1 MKRFV
6 FSLLVLCLSFA
17 AALAQ
22 TSNTGSLVGTVSGP
36 DGLIAGATVTVKD
49 DKTQRTTTAVTN
61 DQGSFTISQLDVGE
75 YTVTVTSSG
84 FKTFTATKVKID
96 AGRSYTLNPTLEIG
110 QLQENVTVIAGAD
123 VVNSV
128 NAELSTTVSPRQVL
142 DLPINGRNPL
152 ALLNLQAG
160 VNPTS
165 NSINGQR
172 SSSANYTRDGINVQD
187 NFIRT
192 GGFVQDRPTV
202 DDTGEFTVV
211 TQNAGAEA
219 GGGGS
224 TQVQLVTPRGGSDF
238 HGALFEYNRNSK
250 LAANE
255 FFSNAV
261 NSPKPFL
268 NRNQFGGKIG
278 GPLALPRFGEGGST
292 LVRGK
297 AFFFA
302 SYERFLLRQQN
313 TITRS
318 VLLPA
323 ARQGNFTYVDN
334 GGVTRTINVLTGA
347 GLTGPI
353 PASSFGVLSIDP
365 LIQSRI
371 LNNIPTAGN
380 GDLTNGGISQQLTF
394 NQADNDTRNG
404 FAGRLDFDIN
414 DKNSLNFV
422 YKFNDNDD
430 DRQSDGGGF
439 DTRPFVTQGGPTHLY
454 IGTFRRTF
462 GSSFVNE
469 IRGAYQRSEPFF
481 NQGPVPQD
489 FIIGG
494 IPFVSNPQATFRD
507 QGRNT
512 SLYVLQDNASYTFG
526 DHTFRFGGQFEAHRI
541 DSEVNFDTIPS
552 FNISTTGNL
561 NTPRL
566 PLALYPGGINATDRA
581 RADALRYFLGGII
594 GQGTVT
600 ANFVNPTEGTVLGAR
615 NLDRFKY
622 DTYGLYFADQ
632 WRVRPSLT
640 LNLGLR
646 YDLFTGLENPDVAYL
661 EPVIPEGSNIVD
673 TLLNPNG
680 VYDLVGGNS
689 GKPGRFFNTDKNNFG
704 PVLSFAW
711 SPTFQNKFLGSVL
724 GNEGRTVVRG
734 GFRVSYINDEFIRSA
749 DNALGGNQGLD
760 QTITLNN
767 LNRRASNVSIGI
779 FPAISTIDLPVS
791 FRTRNAA
798 PGQNF
803 FNTVFAVDPNI
814 KLQSNYEYNFG
825 IQREIGFNTAL
836 ELRYVGGRSN
846 TLVRGFDFNQI
857 DIFSTGFAADFVRAQ
872 ENCRLAAGGNLNNCV
887 DARFNPAIPGSQPL
901 PVFNQLPFGAFLN
914 NPVITAQLIAGTPAD
929 LALTY
934 ITNGLD
940 IDEDG
945 VGVQFRPNPFA
956 GVVDLLTN
964 GGKYRYD
971 SLQAEIRR
979 RFTGGFSLQ
988 ANYTF
993 QKILTDVQS
1002 DQQTRF
1008 DPFLDVN
1015 NQDLDYARADY
1026 DRTHTINFNS
1036 IYELPFGDGKRW
1048 LNSGGWV
1055 DRFFGGWQF
1064 SSIIN
1069 ISSGPTVGIIDPRG
1083 TFNRGGRSG
1092 RQTARSSLS
1101 PDQIKDLVGIY
1112 KTPNGVF
1119 LINPSVLFATAVR
1132 RNAAGTIVETRT
1144 GIDLTQPL
1152 PEGFALSEVRGAAAL
1167 NQPAFAGQ
1175 VFFRNAPGQ
1184 TGNLPRS
1191 FLNGPIYFNWDA
1203 GFIKR
1208 IRFGETTRL
1217 ELRAEAFNVL
1227 NRANFFIADNSGIF
1241 NVNSTSFGRLTTT
1254 FSPRIMQLGAR
1265 LEF

>member
-1 MKRFV
+1 MKRLIFT
-6 FSLLVLCLSFA
+6 LLMLWVSFA
-17 AALAQ
+17 VALAQ
-22 TSNTGSLVGTVSGP
+22 ASNTGSLVGTVSGP
-36 DGLIAGATVTVKD
+36 DGLIAGATVTVTD
-49 DKTQRTTTAVTN
+49 DKTQRTITGVTN
-61 DQGSFTISQLDVGE
+61 DQGSFTFSQLDVGE
-75 YTVTVTSSG
+75 YTVTITSSG

-96 AGRSYTLNPTLEIG
+96 ASKAYTLNPTLEIG
-110 QLQENVTVIAGAD
+110 QIQETVTVVAGAD

-238 HGALFEYNRNSK
+238 HGALFAYNRNSK

-261 NSPKPFL
+261 ASKRPFL
-268 NRNQFGGKIG
+268 NRNQFGGKVG
-278 GPLALPRFGEGGST
+278 GPLALPRFGEGGSP
-292 LVRGK
+292 LIRGK

-302 SYERFLLRQQN
+302 SYERFLLRQQA
-313 TITRS
+313 TINRT
-318 VLLPA
+318 VILPA
-323 ARQGNFTYVDN
+323 ARQGFFSYVDN
-334 GGVTRTINVLTGA
+334 GGVSRTINVLTGQ
-347 GLTGPI
+347 GLNGPI
-353 PASSFGVLSIDP
+353 PASSFGVLSVDP
-365 LIQSRI
+365 VIQSRI
-371 LNNIPTAGN
+371 LNNIPTSGN
-380 GDLTNGGISQQLTF
+380 GDLSNGGITQLLTF
-394 NQADNDTRNG
+394 NQGDNDTRNG
-404 FAGRLDFDIN
+404 FAGRLDFDIDSN
-414 DKNSLNFV
+414 NEINFV
-422 YKFNDNDD
+422 YKYNDNDD
-430 DRQSDGGGF
+430 DRQVDGGGF
-439 DTRPFVTQGGPTHLY
+439 DTTPFVTQGGPTTLY
-454 IGTFRRTF
+454 VGTYRRTF

-469 IRGAYQRSEPFF
+469 VRGAYQRSEPFF

-494 IPFVSNPQATFRD
+494 LPFVSNPQATFRD

-512 SLYVLQDNASYTFG
+512 SLYVVQDNASYTFG
-526 DHTFRFGGQFEAHRI
+526 NHTFRFGGQWEAHRI
-541 DSEVNFDTIPS
+541 DSEVNFDTIPTFS
-552 FNISTTGNL
+552 VSTTGNL

-566 PLALYPGGINATDRA
+566 PAALYPGGINATDRG

-594 GQGTVT
+594 GTGVVT
-600 ANFVNPTEGTVLGAR
+600 ANFVNQSEGTVLGAP

-622 DTYGLYFADQ
+622 DTLGLYFADQ
-632 WRVRPSLT
+632 WRVAPSLT
-640 LNLGLR
+640 LNLGVR
-646 YDLFTGLENPDVAYL
+646 YDMFTGLENPDVAYL
-661 EPVIPEGSNIVD
+661 EPVIPAGSDIVAA
-673 TLLNPNG
+673 LLDRNG
-680 VYDLVGGNS
+680 VYDLVGGNTGQE
-689 GKPGRFFNTDKNNFG
+689 GKFFNTDKNNFG

-711 SPTFQNKFLGSVL
+711 SPTFKNRFLGSLL
-724 GNEGRTVVRG
+724 GNEGRTVIRG
-734 GFRVSYINDEFIRSA
+734 GFRISYINDEFIRSA

-760 QTITLNN
+760 QTTQLLN
-767 LNRRASNVSIGI
+767 LNRRASNVSIDL
-779 FPAISTIDLPVS
+779 FPPVTTIDLPVS
-791 FRTRNAA
+791 FRERNAT
-798 PGQNF
+798 PGQAF
-803 FNTVFAVDPNI
+803 FNTVFAVDPNL
-814 KLQSNYEYNFG
+814 KLQQNYEYNFG

-836 ELRYVGGRSN
+836 EVRYVGGRSS
-846 TLVRGFDFNQI
+846 TLTRGFDFNQI
-857 DIFSTGFAADFVRAQ
+857 DIFSTGFLADFRRAQ
-872 ENCRLAAGGNLNNCV
+872 ENCRLAAGGNLNNCT

-901 PVFNQLPFGAFLN
+901 PVFGQLPFGSFLN
-914 NPVITAQLIAGTPAD
+914 NPAVTPQLIAGTPAD
-929 LALTY
+929 LALLY
-934 ITNGLD
+934 IQNGLD
-940 IDEDG
+940 VDEDG
-945 VGVQFRPNPFA
+945 NGVQFRPNPFA

-979 RFTGGFSLQ
+979 RFTGGFQLQ

-1015 NQDLDYARADY
+1015 NQDLDYARADF
-1026 DRTHTINFNS
+1026 DRTHTVNFNT

-1048 LNSGGWV
+1048 LNSGGWS
-1055 DRFFGGWQF
+1055 DRIFGGWQF
-1064 SSIIN
+1064 SSIVN
-1069 ISSGPTVGIIDPRG
+1069 ISSGPPVGIIDPRG

-1092 RQTARSSLS
+1092 RQTARSTLS
-1101 PDQIKDLVGIY
+1101 PDEIKSLIGIH

-1119 LINPSVLFATAVR
+1119 LIDPSVLFATAVR
-1132 RNAAGTIVETRT
+1132 RNAAGQVVETRT

-1152 PEGFALSEVRGAAAL
+1152 PTGFALSEVRGAAGV
-1167 NQPAFAGQ
+1167 NQPAFSGQ
-1175 VFFRNAPGQ
+1175 VFFRNAPGE

-1191 FLNGPIYFNWDA
+1191 FINGPIYFNWDA
-1203 GFIKR
+1203 GFMKR
-1208 IRFGETTRL
+1208 IRFGETTSL
-1217 ELRAEAFNVL
+1217 QIRAEAFNVL
-1227 NRANFFIADNSGIF
+1227 NRANFFIADNSAIF
-1241 NVNSTSFGRLTTT
+1241 NVNGTNFGRLTTT
-1254 FSPRIMQLGAR
+1254 FSPRIMQLAAR
-1265 LEF
+1265 FEF

>member
-6 FSLLVLCLSFA
+6 FTLLVLWVSSSV
-17 AALAQ
+17 ALAQ

-36 DGLIAGATVTVKD
+36 DGLIAGANVTVTD
-49 DKTQRTTTAVTN
+49 DKTQRTVTATSN
-61 DQGSFTISQLDVGE
+61 DRGSFTFSQLDVGE
-75 YTVTVTSSG
+75 YTVTISAAG
-84 FKTFTATKVKID
+84 FKTFTATQVKID
-96 AGRSYTLNPTLEIG
+96 AGRSYTLNSTLEIG
-110 QLQENVTVIAGAD
+110 QIQETVTVVAGAD
-123 VVNSV
+123 VVNAV

-224 TQVQLVTPRGGSDF
+224 TQVQLVTPRGGTDF
-238 HGALFEYNRNSK
+238 HGALFAYNRNSK

-255 FFSNAV
+255 FFSNEV
-261 NSPKPFL
+261 GSQRPFL

-278 GPLALPRFGEGGST
+278 GPLTLPRFGEGGST

-302 SYERFLLRQQN
+302 SYERFLLRQQA
-313 TITRS
+313 TINRT

-323 ARQGNFTYVDN
+323 ARTGLFTYVDN
-334 GGVTRTINVLTGA
+334 GGVSRTINVLTGE
-347 GLTGPI
+347 GLTAPI
-353 PASSFGVLSIDP
+353 PPSSFGVLSVDP

-371 LNNIPTAGN
+371 LANIPSAGN
-380 GDLTNGGISQQLTF
+380 GILSNGGLTQVLTF

-404 FAGRLDFDIN
+404 FTGRLDFDIDN
-414 DKNSLNFV
+414 DNSLNFV
-422 YKFNDNDD
+422 YKFNNNDD

-439 DTRPFVTQGGPTHLY
+439 NATPFVTQGGPTHLY
-454 IGTFRRTF
+454 IGTYRKLF
-462 GSSFVNE
+462 GSRFVNE
-469 IRGAYQRSEPFF
+469 VRGAYQRSEPFF

-494 IPFVSNPQATFRD
+494 LPFVSNPQATFRD

-512 SLYVLQDNASYTFG
+512 SLYVVQDNASYTAG
-526 DHTFRFGGQFEAHRI
+526 NHTFRFGGQYEAHRI
-541 DSEVNFDTIPS
+541 DSQVNFDTIPS

-566 PLALYPGGINATDRA
+566 PLSLYPGGINATDRG

-594 GQGTVT
+594 GTGTVT
-600 ANFVNPTEGTVLGAR
+600 ANFVNATEGTVLGAP
-615 NLDRFKY
+615 NIDRFKY
-622 DTYGLYFADQ
+622 DTWGLYFADQ
-632 WRVRPSLT
+632 WRVSPRLT
-640 LNLGLR
+640 VNLGLR
-646 YDLFTGLENPDVAYL
+646 YDLFTGLDNPDVAYL
-661 EPVIPEGSNIVD
+661 EPVIPAGSNIVEA
-673 TLLNPNG
+673 LLNPSG
-680 VYDLVGGNS
+680 VYDFVGTNTGEP
-689 GKPGRFFNTDKNNFG
+689 GKFFNTDKNNFG
-704 PVLSFAW
+704 PVVSFAW
-711 SPTFQNKFLGSVL
+711 SPNFENKFLGNVL
-724 GNEGRTVVRG
+724 GNDGRTVIRG
-734 GFRVSYINDEFIRSA
+734 GFRISYINDEFIRSA

-760 QTITLNN
+760 QTITLQN
-767 LNRRASNVSIGI
+767 LNLRASNVSIAA
-779 FPAISTIDLPVS
+779 FPPVSTIPIPVS
-791 FRTRNAA
+791 FRDRNFAA
-798 PGQNF
+798 GQNF
-803 FNTVFAVDPNI
+803 FNTVFAVDPNL
-814 KLQSNYEYNFG
+814 KLQQNYEYNFG
-825 IQREIGFNTAL
+825 IQREIGFNTAI
-836 ELRYVGGRSN
+836 EVRYVGGRSSS
-846 TLVRGFDFNQI
+846 LVRGFDFNQI
-857 DIFSTGFAADFVRAQ
+857 DIFGTGFLADFVRAQ
-872 ENCRLAAGGNLNNCV
+872 ENCRLAAGGNLNNCT
-887 DARFNPAIPGSQPL
+887 DGRFNPAIPGSQPL
-901 PVFNQLPFGAFLN
+901 PVFSQLPFGAFLN
-914 NPVITAQLIAGTPAD
+914 NPVITAQLINGTPAD

-940 IDEDG
+940 IDEDANG
-945 VGVQFRPNPFA
+945 VNFRPNPFA

-964 GGKYRYD
+964 GGRYNYNA
-971 SLQAEIRR
+971 LQAEIRR
-979 RFTGGFSLQ
+979 RFTNGFSLQ

-1008 DPFLDVN
+1008 DPFLNVN
-1015 NQDLDYARADY
+1015 DRALDYARADY
-1026 DRTHTINFNS
+1026 DRTHTINFNTL
-1036 IYELPFGDGKRW
+1036 YELPFGNGKRW
-1048 LNSGGWV
+1048 LNDGGWS
-1055 DRFFGGWQF
+1055 DRILGGWQF

-1069 ISSGPTVGIIDPRG
+1069 VSSGPTVGITDPRG
-1083 TFNRGGRSG
+1083 TLNRGGRSG
-1092 RQTARSSLS
+1092 RQTARSSLA
-1101 PDQIKDLVGIY
+1101 PDQIKDLVGIHR
-1112 KTPNGVF
+1112 TPNGVF
-1119 LINPSVLFATAVR
+1119 LIDPSVLFATAVR
-1132 RNAAGTIVETRT
+1132 RNAAGQVVETRT

-1152 PEGFALSEVRGAAAL
+1152 PPGFTLSEVRGAAAI

-1191 FLNGPIYFNWDA
+1191 FLNGPLYFNWDA
-1203 GFIKR
+1203 GLMKR

-1217 ELRAEAFNVL
+1217 EIRAEAFNVL

-1241 NVNSTSFGRLTTT
+1241 NVNGTNFGRLTTT
-1254 FSPRIMQLGAR
+1254 FSPRIMQLAAR
-1265 LEF
+1265 FEF

>member
-1 MKRFV
+1 MKR
-6 FSLLVLCLSFA
+6 LLFTMLMLCFSFA
-17 AALAQ
+17 GASAQ

-36 DGLIAGATVTVKD
+36 DGLIAGATVTVTD
-49 DKTQRTTTAVTN
+49 DKTQRAVTVNTN

-75 YTVTVTSSG
+75 YTVTVTSAG

-96 AGRSYTLNPTLEIG
+96 AGRSYALNPTLEIG

-160 VNPTS
+160 VNATS
-165 NSINGQR
+165 SSINGQR

-238 HGALFEYNRNSK
+238 HGALFAYNRNSK

-261 NSPKPFL
+261 NSPRPFL
-268 NRNQFGGKIG
+268 NRNQFGGKVG
-278 GPLALPRFGEGGST
+278 GPLTLPRFGEGGPA

-302 SYERFLLRQQN
+302 SYERFLLRQQA
-313 TITRS
+313 TITRN

-323 ARQGNFTYVDN
+323 ARTGLFTYVDN
-334 GGVTRTINVLTGA
+334 GGVSRTINVLTGQ
-347 GLTGPI
+347 GLLAPI
-353 PASSFGVLSIDP
+353 PAASFGVLSVDP

-380 GDLTNGGISQQLTF
+380 GDLGNGGLTQLLTF

-404 FAGRLDFDIN
+404 FAGRLDFNIN
-414 DKNSLNFV
+414 DSNELNFV
-422 YKFNDNDD
+422 YKYNDNDD

-439 DTRPFVTQGGPTHLY
+439 DTTPFVRQGGPTSLY
-454 IGTFRRTF
+454 IGTYRRTF

-469 IRGAYQRSEPFF
+469 VRGAYQRSEPFF
-481 NQGPVPQD
+481 HQGPVPQD

-494 IPFVSNPQATFRD
+494 LPFVSNPQATFRD

-512 SLYVLQDNASYTFG
+512 DLYVLQDNASYTFG
-526 DHTFRFGGQFEAHRI
+526 NHTFRFGGQWEAHRI
-541 DSEVNFDTIPS
+541 QSEVNFDTIPT
-552 FNISTTGNL
+552 FGISTTGNL

-566 PLALYPGGINATDRA
+566 PLALYPGGINATDRG
-581 RADALRYFLGGII
+581 RADALRYLLGGII
-594 GQGTVT
+594 GTGVVT
-600 ANFVNPTEGTVLGAR
+600 ANFVNQSEGTVLGAP

-622 DTYGLYFADQ
+622 DTLGLYFSDQ
-632 WRVRPSLT
+632 WRLSPTLT

-646 YDLFTGLENPDVAYL
+646 YDIFTGLENPDVAYL
-661 EPVIPEGSNIVD
+661 EPVIPAGSNIVD
-673 TLLNPNG
+673 ALLNPDG
-680 VYDLVGGNS
+680 VYDFVGGNTGTP
-689 GKPGRFFNTDKNNFG
+689 GKFFNTDMNNFG

-711 SPTFQNKFLGSVL
+711 SPNFENKFLGSVL
-724 GNEGRTVVRG
+724 GSQGRTVIRG
-734 GFRVSYINDEFIRSA
+734 GFRMSYINDEFIRSA
-749 DNALGGNQGLD
+749 DNALGGNVGLD
-760 QTITLNN
+760 QTFNLIN
-767 LNRRASNVSIGI
+767 LNRRASNVSTAL
-779 FPAISTIDLPVS
+779 FPPITPIDLPVS
-791 FRTRNAA
+791 FQERNFT

-803 FNTVFAVDPNI
+803 FNTVFAVDPNL
-814 KLQSNYEYNFG
+814 KLQHNYEYNFG
-825 IQREIGFNTAL
+825 IQREIGFNTAV
-836 ELRYVGGRSN
+836 EIRYVGGRSN
-846 TLVRGFDFNQI
+846 TLTRGFDFNQI
-857 DIFSTGFAADFVRAQ
+857 DIFSTGFLADFRRAQ

-887 DARFNPAIPGSQPL
+887 DARFNAAIPGSQPL

-934 ITNGLD
+934 IQNGLD
-940 IDEDG
+940 IDENANG
-945 VGVQFRPNPFA
+945 VNFRPNPFA

-1026 DRTHTINFNS
+1026 DRTHTINFNT
-1036 IYELPFGDGKRW
+1036 IYELPFGAGKRW
-1048 LNSGGWV
+1048 MSDGWA
-1055 DRFFGGWQF
+1055 DRIFGGLQF
-1064 SSIIN
+1064 SSIVN
-1069 ISSGPTVGIIDPRG
+1069 VSSGPPLGIIDPRG

-1101 PDQIKDLVGIY
+1101 PDQIKDLVGTFR
-1112 KTPNGVF
+1112 TPNGVF

-1144 GIDLTQPL
+1144 GIDLNQPL
-1152 PEGFALSEVRGAAAL
+1152 PAGFTLSEVRGAAAL
-1167 NQPAFAGQ
+1167 NQPAFPGQ
-1175 VFFRNAPGQ
+1175 VFFRNAPGE

-1191 FLNGPIYFNWDA
+1191 FLNGPLYVNWDA
-1203 GFIKR
+1203 GFMKR
-1208 IRFGETTRL
+1208 IRFGETMRL

-1241 NVNSTSFGRLTTT
+1241 NVNGTNFGRLTTS
-1254 FSPRIMQLGAR
+1254 FSPRIMQLAAR
-1265 LEF
+1265 FEF

>member
-6 FSLLVLCLSFA
+6 FTVLMLCLSSA

-36 DGLIAGATVTVKD
+36 DGLIAGANVTVTD
-49 DKTQRTTTAVTN
+49 DKTQRTATTTTN
-61 DQGSFTISQLDVGE
+61 DQGSFTLSQLDVGE
-75 YTVTVTSSG
+75 YTVTITAAG

-96 AGRSYTLNPTLEIG
+96 GGRAYTLNSTLEIG
-110 QLQENVTVIAGAD
+110 QIQENVTVVAGAD

-128 NAELSTTVSPRQVL
+128 NGELSTTVSPRQVL

-160 VNPTS
+160 VNATS
-165 NSINGQR
+165 SSINGQR

-238 HGALFEYNRNSK
+238 HGALFAYNRNSK

-261 NSPKPFL
+261 NSPRPFL
-268 NRNQFGGKIG
+268 NRNQFGGKVG
-278 GPLALPRFGEGGST
+278 GPLALPRFGEGGPS

-302 SYERFLLRQQN
+302 SYERFLLRQQA
-313 TITRS
+313 TVTRT
-318 VLLPA
+318 VLLPN
-323 ARQGNFTYVDN
+323 ARQGFFTYTDN
-334 GGVTRTINVLTGA
+334 GGVSRTINVLTGQ

-353 PASSFGVLSIDP
+353 PASSFGVLGIDP

-371 LNNIPTAGN
+371 LNSIPTSGN
-380 GDLTNGGISQQLTF
+380 GDLSNGGLSQLLTF

-404 FAGRLDFDIN
+404 FTGRLDFDIN
-414 DKNSLNFV
+414 SNNSLNFV

-439 DTRPFVTQGGPTHLY
+439 DTTPFVTQGGPTKLY
-454 IGTFRRTF
+454 VGTYRRSI

-469 IRGAYQRSEPFF
+469 VRGAYQRSEPFF

-494 IPFVSNPQATFRD
+494 LPFVSNPQATFRD
-507 QGRNT
+507 QGRDT
-512 SLYVLQDNASYTFG
+512 DLYVVQDNASYTLG
-526 DHTFRFGGQFEAHRI
+526 NHTFRFGGQYEAHRI
-541 DSEVNFDTIPS
+541 ASQVNFDTIPTFS
-552 FNISTTGNL
+552 ISTTANL

-566 PLALYPGGINATDRA
+566 PLALFPGGINATDRG

-594 GQGTVT
+594 GTGVVT
-600 ANFVNPTEGTVLGAR
+600 ANFVNVNEGTVLGAP
-615 NLDRFKY
+615 NIDRFQY

-632 WRVRPSLT
+632 WRVSPHLT

-646 YDLFTGLENPDVAYL
+646 YDIFTGLKNPDVAYL
-661 EPVIPEGSNIVD
+661 EPVIPAGSNIVD
-673 TLLNPNG
+673 ALLDPNG
-680 VYDLVGGNS
+680 VYDFVGTNTGE
-689 GKPGRFFNTDKNNFG
+689 PGRFFNTDKNNFG
-704 PVLSFAW
+704 PVVSFAW
-711 SPTFQNKFLGSVL
+711 SPTFKNKLLGSL
-724 GNEGRTVVRG
+724 IGNEGRTVIRG
-734 GFRVSYINDEFIRSA
+734 GFRISYINDEFIRSA

-760 QTITLNN
+760 QTITLQN
-767 LNRRASNVSIGI
+767 LNRRASNVSLGV
-779 FPAISTIDLPVS
+779 FPPISTIDIPVS
-791 FRTRNAA
+791 FIDRNFTA
-798 PGQNF
+798 GQNF

-814 KLQSNYEYNFG
+814 KLQHNYEYNFG
-825 IQREIGFNTAL
+825 FQREIGFNTAI
-836 ELRYVGGRSN
+836 EVRYVGGRSN
-846 TLVRGFDFNQI
+846 TLTRGFDFNQI
-857 DIFSTGFAADFVRAQ
+857 DIFGTGFLQDFVRAQ
-872 ENCRLAAGGNLNNCV
+872 NNCRLAAGGNLNNCV
-887 DARFNPAIPGSQPL
+887 DARFNPAIPGSVPL

-914 NPVITAQLIAGTPAD
+914 NPVITAQLVAGTPAD

-934 ITNGLD
+934 IQNGLD
-940 IDEDG
+940 IDENANG
-945 VGVQFRPNPFA
+945 VNFRPNPFA

-1026 DRTHTINFNS
+1026 DRTHTINFNT
-1036 IYELPFGDGKRW
+1036 IYELPFGNGKRW
-1048 LNSGGWV
+1048 LNSSGWV
-1055 DRFFGGWQF
+1055 DKVIGGLQF
-1064 SSIIN
+1064 SSIVN
-1069 ISSGPTVGIIDPRG
+1069 ISSGPPVGIIDPRG

-1092 RQTARSSLS
+1092 RQTARTTLTE
-1101 PDQIKDLVGIY
+1101 DQIKDLVGIHR
-1112 KTPNGVF
+1112 TPNGVF
-1119 LINPSVLFATAVR
+1119 LIDPSVLFATAVR
-1132 RNAAGTIVETRT
+1132 RNAAGQIVETRT

-1152 PEGFALSEVRGAAAL
+1152 PTGFAISEIRGAAAI

-1175 VFFRNAPGQ
+1175 VFFRNAPGE
-1184 TGNLPRS
+1184 TGNMPRA
-1191 FLNGPIYFNWDA
+1191 FLNGPLYINWDA
-1203 GFIKR
+1203 GFMKN

-1217 ELRAEAFNVL
+1217 QIRAEAFNVL

-1241 NVNSTSFGRLTTT
+1241 NVNSTTFGRLGTT
-1254 FSPRIMQLGAR
+1254 FSPRIMQLAAR
-1265 LEF
+1265 FEF

>member
-6 FSLLVLCLSFA
+6 FTLLMLCLFTSG
-17 AALAQ
+17 ALAQ

-36 DGLIAGATVTVKD
+36 DGLIAGANVTVTD
-49 DKTQRTTTAVTN
+49 DKTQRTVTATSN
-61 DQGSFTISQLDVGE
+61 DQGSFTFSQLDVGE
-75 YTVTVTSSG
+75 YTVTISAGG

-96 AGRSYTLNPTLEIG
+96 AGRAYTLNPTLEIG
-110 QLQENVTVIAGAD
+110 QLQETVTVVAGAD
-123 VVNSV
+123 VVNAV
-128 NAELSTTVSPRQVL
+128 NGELSTTVSPRQVL

-165 NSINGQR
+165 SSINGQR

-238 HGALFEYNRNSK
+238 HGALFAYNRNSV

-255 FFSNAV
+255 FFSNEV
-261 NSPKPFL
+261 RSPRPFL
-268 NRNQFGGKIG
+268 NRNQFGGKVG
-278 GPLALPRFGEGGST
+278 GPLALPRFGEGGSP
-292 LVRGK
+292 LIRGK

-302 SYERFLLRQQN
+302 SYERFLLRQQA
-313 TITRS
+313 TVTRN
-318 VLLPA
+318 VLLPS
-323 ARQGNFTYVDN
+323 ARTGLFTYVDN
-334 GGVTRTINVLTGA
+334 GGVSRTINVLTGA

-353 PASSFGVLSIDP
+353 PASSFGVLSVDP

-371 LNNIPTAGN
+371 LANIPTAGN
-380 GDLTNGGISQQLTF
+380 GVLGNGGLTQVLTF

-404 FAGRLDFDIN
+404 FTGRLDFDIDN
-414 DKNSLNFV
+414 DNSLNFV

-439 DTRPFVTQGGPTHLY
+439 GTTPFVTQGGPTKLY
-454 IGTFRRTF
+454 IGTYRRSF

-469 IRGAYQRSEPFF
+469 VRGAYQRSEPFF
-481 NQGPVPQD
+481 NQGDVPQD

-494 IPFVSNPQATFRD
+494 LPFVSNPQATFRD

-512 SLYVLQDNASYTFG
+512 SLYVLQDNASYTVG
-526 DHTFRFGGQFEAHRI
+526 NHTFRFGGQWEAHRI
-541 DSEVNFDTIPS
+541 DSQVNFDTIPS

-566 PLALYPGGINATDRA
+566 PLSLYPGGINATDRG

-594 GQGTVT
+594 GGGVVT
-600 ANFVNPTEGTVLGAR
+600 ANFVNATEGTVLGAP
-615 NLDRFKY
+615 NIDRFKY
-622 DTYGLYFADQ
+622 DTLGLYFADQ
-632 WRVRPSLT
+632 WRISPRLT
-640 LNLGLR
+640 LNVGLR
-646 YDLFTGLENPDVAYL
+646 YDIFTGLENPDVAYL
-661 EPVIPEGSNIVD
+661 EPVIPAGSNIVEA
-673 TLLNPNG
+673 LLNPNG
-680 VYDLVGGNS
+680 VYDFVGTNTGEP
-689 GKPGRFFNTDKNNFG
+689 GKFFNTDKNNFG
-704 PVLSFAW
+704 PVVSFAW
-711 SPTFQNKFLGSVL
+711 SPNFENKFLGSMF
-724 GNEGRTVVRG
+724 GNDGRTVIRG
-734 GFRVSYINDEFIRSA
+734 GFRISYINDEFIRSA

-760 QTITLNN
+760 QTITLQN
-767 LNRRASNVSIGI
+767 LNLRASNVSIAA
-779 FPAISTIDLPVS
+779 FPPVNTIPIPVS
-791 FRTRNAA
+791 FQDRNFA

-803 FNTVFAVDPNI
+803 FNTVFAVDPNL
-814 KLQSNYEYNFG
+814 KLQQNYEYNFG
-825 IQREIGFNTAL
+825 IQREIGFNTAV
-836 ELRYVGGRSN
+836 EVRYVGGRSN
-846 TLVRGFDFNQI
+846 SLVRGFDFNQI
-857 DIFSTGFAADFVRAQ
+857 DIFGTGFVADFIRAQ
-872 ENCRLAAGGNLNNCV
+872 ENCRLAAGGNLNNCT
-887 DARFNPAIPGSQPL
+887 DARFNAAIPGSQQL

-914 NPVITAQLIAGTPAD
+914 NPVITAQLINGTPAD

-934 ITNGLD
+934 IQNGLD
-940 IDEDG
+940 IDENANG
-945 VGVQFRPNPFA
+945 VNFRPNPFA

-964 GGKYRYD
+964 GGKYNYN

-979 RFTGGFSLQ
+979 RFTNGFSLQ

-1015 NQDLDYARADY
+1015 NEDLDYARADY
-1026 DRTHTINFNS
+1026 DRTHTFNFNTL
-1036 IYELPFGDGKRW
+1036 YELPFGNGKRW
-1048 LNSGGWV
+1048 LNGSGWA
-1055 DRFFGGWQF
+1055 DRVLGGWQF

-1069 ISSGPTVGIIDPRG
+1069 ISSGPPVGIIDPRG

-1101 PDQIKDLVGIY
+1101 PDQIQNLIGVH

-1119 LINPSVLFATAVR
+1119 LIDPSVLFATAVR
-1132 RNAAGTIVETRT
+1132 RNAAGQIVETRT
-1144 GIDLTQPL
+1144 GVDLTQPL
-1152 PEGFALSEVRGAAAL
+1152 PPGFVLTEVRGAAAV

-1191 FLNGPIYFNWDA
+1191 FLNGPLYFNWDA
-1203 GFIKR
+1203 GLMKR

-1217 ELRAEAFNVL
+1217 EIRAEAFNVL

-1241 NVNSTSFGRLTTT
+1241 NVNGTNFGRLTTT
-1254 FSPRIMQLGAR
+1254 FSPRIMQLAAR
-1265 LEF
+1265 FEF